1 MEQGVTMGVVAVAA
15 ATPHFW
21 FIIARGDTATLEISG
36 YVMKRI
42 FIFQKTL
49 FYKTFA
55 IKLFFPYKDNENFQK
70 YMVKNGIEI

>member
-1 MEQGVTMGVVAVAA
+1 MSCESTRVKGVRGLEQGVTMGVVAVAV

-21 FIIARGDTATLEISG
+21 FIIARGGTTTLEISG

-49 FYKTFA
+49 FF
-55 IKLFFPYKDNENFQK
+55 L
-70 YMVKNGIEI
+70 